1 MSSFRN
7 CRGSARSRLAAE
19 QVLHQPVGRGEEHR
33 ASGFHQPVAH
43 GAQCMGLAG
52 AGQSE
57 GQHVDAAVDEAAV
70 RQLAQLLPQSQGHTV
85 VLEGLPSLAGGQSG
99 RGAQPA
105 DAALPPVLGLLLQH
119 FQEGLQGVAVPGG
132 GESGHRLRPHGG
144 QPELV
149 AQLPDPDLNGVG
161 VHHQATPASRE
172 S

>member
-1 MSSFRN
+1 
-7 CRGSARSRLAAE
+7 
-19 QVLHQPVGRGEEHR
+19 
-33 ASGFHQPVAH
+33 
-43 GAQCMGLAG
+43 MGLAG

-119 FQEGLQGVAVPGG
+119 FQEGLQGVAVSGG

-144 QPELV
+144 QPELM

-161 VHHQATPASRE
+161 LHHQATPASRE

>member
-1 MSSFRN
+1 
-7 CRGSARSRLAAE
+7 
-19 QVLHQPVGRGEEHR
+19 
-33 ASGFHQPVAH
+33 
-43 GAQCMGLAG
+43 MGLAG

-85 VLEGLPSLAGGQSG
+85 VLEGLPGLAGGQPG
-99 RGAQPA
+99 CGAQPA

-132 GESGHRLRPHGG
+132 GDSGHRLRPHGG

-149 AQLPDPDLNGVG
+149 AQLPDPDLKWRWP
-161 VHHQATPASRE
+161 PASGHPRQQGVVDPQARHPGQAQHRPPAAE
-172 S
+172 PGSPVP